1 MINTYSLF
9 VCLSIIVA
17 HNYGNGTPAT
27 LLYIVDVN
35 ASVVT
40 ILVSRESVRCLASK
54 ARKVDMFAVSFVQV
68 VGAAVDILDLIV
80 FFN

>member
-1 MINTYSLF
+1 M
-9 VCLSIIVA
+9 A

-40 ILVSRESVRCLASK
+40 FLVSRERVRCLASK

-68 VGAAVDILDLIV
+68 IGAAEDILGLIV
-80 FFN
+80 IFN

>member
-9 VCLSIIVA
+9 VCLSIVVT

-35 ASVVT
+35 ASVVR
-40 ILVSRESVRCLASK
+40 ILVSRKSVRCLASK

-68 VGAAVDILDLIV
+68 VGATVDILDLIV